1 MRQTAHSGPMVVSD
15 GIVACWDAA
24 GKRSYP
30 GTGTT
35 WYDVV
40 GGNNGTLTNT
50 GGSGPDFN
58 SEKLGCIDFDGT
70 NDYINCGN
78 VTDANGL
85 STMSCCIWAK
95 LDTVNP
101 NETYISKWKQSSPRQ
116 SCFSIITANVGDT
129 PPTELRVF
137 VAINLTEG
145 GGNYVDTTDAPLT
158 ENWQYISVVYDG
170 SLAAASRLAIYVD
183 GVKSATTVTYGT
195 IPTSL
200 TSSSADLEIG
210 RWEGLGRYFGGN
222 IASVSLY
229 TRALSAAEVLQNY
242 HAAKWRF
249 Q

>member
-1 MRQTAHSGPMVVSD
+1 MATSYAPNIVSN
-15 GIVACWDAA
+15 GIIGCWDAA

-35 WYDVV
+35 WYDLA
-40 GGNNGTLTNT
+40 GGYNGTLENGDDGSLTFDPAK
-50 GGSGPDFN
+50 GGSLN
-58 SEKLGCIDFDGT
+58 FDGT
-70 NDYINCGN
+70 DDYINCGN
-78 VTDANGL
+78 VTEIDSS

-210 RWEGLGRYFGGN
+210 RWEGMGDHFAGN